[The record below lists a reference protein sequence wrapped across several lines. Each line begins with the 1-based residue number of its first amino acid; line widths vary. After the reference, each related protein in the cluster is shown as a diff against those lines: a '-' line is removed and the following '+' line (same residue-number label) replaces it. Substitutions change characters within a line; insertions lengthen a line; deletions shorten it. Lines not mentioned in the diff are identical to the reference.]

1 MLEFSQIHDLRT
13 KQSRATYFLQCLH
26 TSRIIT
32 CTAFFS
38 ASSSGY
44 VLGII
49 MMMPHWK
56 YKTGFIPKMF
66 VEADQSCT
74 CRYGL
79 WNNFDK
85 KYLRFQVEMFG

>member
-56 YKTGFIPKMF
+56 YKTVRVYSKDVCGSRS
-66 VEADQSCT
+66 E
-74 CRYGL
+74 L
-79 WNNFDK
+79 
-85 KYLRFQVEMFG
+85 YLQVWPVA